1 MALLKFRKQEKP
13 TIAIILRFIISLL
26 RARCFVYLSCLILR
40 PRKKAF
46 FPYSLEGAACLLH
59 LGGPGGGCVSWMS
72 APPRVG
78 AAAGGGAVLGTEKVH
93 QKGVKGLG
101 SGRPVASSA
110 RTSASAVLKEALAPS
125 ESSESGEN
133 PNHHNKQTRWGAL
146 SRFQPTSASTG
157 SPALS
162 GGHVTLR
169 GLGS

>member
-1 MALLKFRKQEKP
+1 MFNLEAKEEGILPLFPRGRSLPP
-13 TIAIILRFIISLL
+13 TPWWAWWWVCLMDVCP
-26 RARCFVYLSCLILR
+26 AQGGSC
-40 PRKKAF
+40 
-46 FPYSLEGAACLLH
+46 C
-59 LGGPGGGCVSWMS
+59 W
-72 APPRVG
+72 
-78 AAAGGGAVLGTEKVH
+78 GGGAVLGTEKVH